1 MKKVKH
7 SVVTQDYIAAE
18 QIQDKNWKY
27 FVESLLSFSQNATDK
42 SNEKSFLLDT
52 KENTLILKKTYEKL
66 YNQIAKQFNTMLKKY
81 LLVYLKKSKMIL
93 CGKIM
98 EQMI

>member
-1 MKKVKH
+1 MEKIRH

-42 SNEKSFLLDT
+42 EYQKSFLLDT
-52 KENTLILKKTYEKL
+52 QENVLILKKTYETL
-66 YNQIAKQFNTMLKKY
+66 YN
-81 LLVYLKKSKMIL
+81 
-93 CGKIM
+93 
-98 EQMI
+98 